1 MINFFSET
9 DFDLSR
15 PDDIKKWISSII
27 SSEGYEE
34 GDITFVFC
42 DDPYLNK
49 INVKFLGHDTLT
61 DIISFDDTI
70 GKKVRGE
77 VYISIDRVREN
88 AHDYEVDFR
97 DELHRVMIHGIL
109 HFCKYNDKTSVESR
123 LIRRRENLALLKR
136 KII

>member
-1 MINFFSET
+1 MIDFFSET
-9 DFDLSR
+9 DFDLSQ
-15 PDDIKKWISSII
+15 PENIKKWISNII

-61 DIISFDDTI
+61 DIISFDNTI
-70 GKKVRGE
+70 GKQVQGE
-77 VYISIDRVREN
+77 VYISIDRVKEN
-88 AHDYEVDFR
+88 AKDYEVSFR

-109 HFCKYNDKTSVESR
+109 HFCKYNDKTSVEKR
-123 LIRRRENLALLKR
+123 LIRKKENLALLELET
-136 KII
+136 I

>member
-49 INVKFLGHDTLT
+49 INVKFLSHDTLT

-70 GKKVRGE
+70 GKQVRGE

-88 AHDYEVDFR
+88 ARDYEVDFR

-123 LIRRRENLALLKR
+123 LIRRRENLALLKL
-136 KII
+136 KIT

>member
-9 DFDLSR
+9 GFDLSR

-70 GKKVRGE
+70 GKQVRGE

-88 AHDYEVDFR
+88 ARDYEVDFR

-123 LIRRRENLALLKR
+123 LIRRRENLALLKL
-136 KII
+136 KIT

>member
-49 INVKFLGHDTLT
+49 INVKFLSHDTLT

-70 GKKVRGE
+70 GKQVRGE

-88 AHDYEVDFR
+88 ARDYEVDFR

-136 KII
+136 KIT

>member
-27 SSEGYEE
+27 SYEGYEE

-70 GKKVRGE
+70 GKQVRGE

-88 AHDYEVDFR
+88 ARDYEVDFR

-136 KII
+136 KIT

>member
-70 GKKVRGE
+70 GKQVRGE

-88 AHDYEVDFR
+88 AQDYEVDFK

-136 KII
+136 KIV

>member
-70 GKKVRGE
+70 GKQVRGE

-88 AHDYEVDFR
+88 ARDYEVDFR

-123 LIRRRENLALLKR
+123 LIRRRENLALLKL
-136 KII
+136 KIT

>member
-42 DDPYLNK
+42 DDLYLNK

-70 GKKVRGE
+70 GKQVRGE

-88 AHDYEVDFR
+88 ARDYEVDFK

-136 KII
+136 KMV

>member
-42 DDPYLNK
+42 DDLYLNK

-61 DIISFDDTI
+61 DIIGFDDTI
-70 GKKVRGE
+70 GKQVRGE

-88 AHDYEVDFR
+88 ARDYEVDFK

-136 KII
+136 KMV

>member
-61 DIISFDDTI
+61 DIISFDDSI
-70 GKKVRGE
+70 GKQVRGE

-88 AHDYEVDFR
+88 ARDYEVDFR

-136 KII
+136 KIT

>member
-61 DIISFDDTI
+61 DIISFDDSV
-70 GKKVRGE
+70 GKQVRGE

-88 AHDYEVDFR
+88 ARDYEVDFR

-123 LIRRRENLALLKR
+123 LIRRRENLALLKL
-136 KII
+136 KIT

>member
-70 GKKVRGE
+70 GKQVRGE

-88 AHDYEVDFR
+88 ARDYEVDFR

-123 LIRRRENLALLKR
+123 LIRRRENLALFKR
-136 KII
+136 KTT

>member
-70 GKKVRGE
+70 GKQVRGE

-88 AHDYEVDFR
+88 ARDYEVDFR

-136 KII
+136 KIT

>member
-42 DDPYLNK
+42 DDLYLNK

-61 DIISFDDTI
+61 DIISFDDSV
-70 GKKVRGE
+70 GKQVRGE

-88 AHDYEVDFR
+88 ARDYEVDFR

-136 KII
+136 KIT

>member
-9 DFDLSR
+9 NFDLSQAEG
-15 PDDIKKWISSII
+15 IKGWISSII

-49 INVKFLGHDTLT
+49 INVKFLNHDTLT
-61 DIISFDDTI
+61 DIISFDNSV
-70 GKKVRGE
+70 GKQVQGE
-77 VYISIDRVREN
+77 VYISIDRVTEN
-88 AHDYEVDFR
+88 AKNFDVSFD

-109 HFCKYNDKTSVESR
+109 HFCKYNDKTSAEKTR
-123 LIRRRENLALLKR
+123 IRERENSALSKR
-136 KII
+136 KFV

>member
-61 DIISFDDTI
+61 DIISFDDSV
-70 GKKVRGE
+70 GKQVRGE

-88 AHDYEVDFR
+88 ARDYEVDFR

-109 HFCKYNDKTSVESR
+109 HFCKYNDKTSVESK
-123 LIRRRENLALLKR
+123 LIRRMENLALLKR
-136 KII
+136 KMI

>member
-70 GKKVRGE
+70 GKQVRGE

-88 AHDYEVDFR
+88 ARDYEVDFR

-136 KII
+136 KMV

>member
-70 GKKVRGE
+70 GKQVRGE

-88 AHDYEVDFR
+88 ARDYEVDFR

-123 LIRRRENLALLKR
+123 LIRRRENLALLKL
-136 KII
+136 KIS

>member
-9 DFDLSR
+9 KFDLSQAEG
-15 PDDIKKWISSII
+15 IKGWISSII

-49 INVKFLGHDTLT
+49 INVKFLGYDTLT
-61 DIISFDDTI
+61 DIISFDNSI
-70 GKKVRGE
+70 GRLVQGE
-77 VYISIDRVREN
+77 VYISIDRVTEN
-88 AHDYEVDFR
+88 ARDFDVSFD

-109 HFCKYNDKTSVESR
+109 HFCKYNDKTSAEKTR
-123 LIRRRENLALLKR
+123 IREKENLALSIR
-136 KII
+136 EFA

>member
-9 DFDLSR
+9 NFDLSQAEG
-15 PDDIKKWISSII
+15 IKGWISSII

-49 INVKFLGHDTLT
+49 INVKFLSHDTLT
-61 DIISFDDTI
+61 DIISFDNSI
-70 GKKVRGE
+70 GKQVQGE
-77 VYISIDRVREN
+77 VYISIDRVTEN
-88 AHDYEVDFR
+88 AKDFDVSFD

-109 HFCKYNDKTSVESR
+109 HFCKYNDKTSAEK
-123 LIRRRENLALLKR
+123 IRIREKENSALSKR
-136 KII
+136 KFI